1 VEPVSVRSVK
11 EKRATFAVV
20 PGFER
25 IRPSAAATGMD
36 RDGGVRNLYLAGD
49 WTRTGWPATMEGAVR
64 SGYLAAGAV
73 LGAPLL
79 VPDLAPAPLAR
90 MLGVAR

>member
-1 VEPVSVRSVK
+1 
-11 EKRATFAVV
+11 
-20 PGFER
+20 
-25 IRPSAAATGMD
+25 
-36 RDGGVRNLYLAGD
+36 
-49 WTRTGWPATMEGAVR
+49 MEGAVR